1 MAAKFIKN
9 LNSNQIVKRFYYV
22 MTVQTVRKGE
32 KHSSEFL
39 RWVWFLTPLL
49 MNKFNATGYKSY
61 NA

>member
-9 LNSNQIVKRFYYV
+9 LNSNQIVKRLYYV

-39 RWVWFLTPLL
+39 RWVWFLTQLF
-49 MNKFNATGYKSY
+49 MNKFNATGYKS
-61 NA
+61 